1 MKEDVLE
8 QVVEDYLQ
16 SRGYFTRH
24 NLRFRPSASHDDYV
38 SNKDSVRSDVD
49 VVGLHPTI
57 QGASR
62 VWVVS
67 CKAWQTG
74 FDADAKLRELR
85 GEKKNAKR
93 ETWMHFRELWVPK
106 WSEAFRAALHEATG
120 EASFRYSVAV
130 TRLTGKVDQEQAER
144 AWISDPTIVSH
155 LAGCEFSFLTM
166 KQMWSD
172 LQQEMTTTP
181 ASSQIGRLA
190 QLLKAAKVEA

>member
-1 MKEDVLE
+1 M
-8 QVVEDYLQ
+8 
-16 SRGYFTRH
+16 
-24 NLRFRPSASHDDYV
+24 
-38 SNKDSVRSDVD
+38 
-49 VVGLHPTI
+49 
-57 QGASR
+57 
-62 VWVVS
+62 WVVS

-106 WSEAFRAALHEATG
+106 WSEAFRGALHEATG

-144 AWISDPTIVSH
+144 AWICDPTIASH

-166 KQMWSD
+166 KQPSRLRCFPVPLTDARTW
-172 LQQEMTTTP
+172 P
-181 ASSQIGRLA
+181 ASGGSR
-190 QLLKAAKVEA
+190 VELVRSRSDA